1 LGVTAEAD
9 SLVSHSLNLTTDIAQ
24 YQTHGSSSVSP
35 GYGNGNGNGNET
47 DDNPVLLAIFGINRV
62 TGGDEGDDCENG
74 GDITPAQQ
82 GC

>member
-1 LGVTAEAD
+1 MGVTAEAD

-35 GYGNGNGNGNET
+35 GYGNET

-82 GC
+82 GR